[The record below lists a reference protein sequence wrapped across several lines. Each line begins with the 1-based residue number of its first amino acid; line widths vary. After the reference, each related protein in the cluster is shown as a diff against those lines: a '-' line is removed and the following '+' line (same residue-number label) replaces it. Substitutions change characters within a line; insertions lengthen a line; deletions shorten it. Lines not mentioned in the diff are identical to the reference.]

1 MNGELVLAASAALS
15 STAFS
20 VFGYRR
26 LRSARLIAAGETDPR
41 AWSVWRA
48 AVRPL
53 ARVVEPKG
61 NDLAA
66 AIERL
71 QPAGRSGRGEIARFA
86 EEKALGLVVGLMLG
100 ALAGLAVGGPRGL
113 VVWLACIALGIVAP
127 GRLVDS
133 KATERRTKIGNALP
147 SAIDLLMTCVD
158 AGLSIEQSIHRVAA
172 ECARTSPELA
182 EEFAM
187 TSSEC
192 EAGVTLSEALRRMS
206 LRVSLDDMTGLCAVI
221 AQANELGA
229 PIVDT
234 LAEYAD
240 SARKLRMAK
249 LEEWAGKLA
258 MKMLFPL
265 ALFLL
270 PAAMLV
276 MLGPSMATVVSAI
289 EGF

>member
-1 MNGELVLAASAALS
+1 MDGEIALAASAAVS
-15 STAFS
+15 STVFS

-26 LRSARLIAAGETDPR
+26 IRSAQLIAAGETDPR

-53 ARVVEPKG
+53 ARALEPKG
-61 NDLAA
+61 KDLAA
-66 AIERL
+66 TVARL
-71 QPAGRSGRGEIARFA
+71 QPAGRSGRFEVARFT
-86 EEKALGLVVGLMLG
+86 EERALGLVLGMLLG
-100 ALAGLAVGGPRGL
+100 ALAGFALGGPRGL
-113 VVWLACIALGIVAP
+113 LVALGGFAIGYLAP

-133 KATERRTKIGNALP
+133 KAEERKQKIGNALP

-158 AGLSIEQSIHRVAA
+158 AGLSIEQSIHRVAS
-172 ECARTSPELA
+172 EYARSSPDLA
-182 EEFAM
+182 AEFAM
-187 TSSEC
+187 TSTETD
-192 EAGVTLSEALRRMS
+192 AGVSLSDALHRMAH
-206 LRVSLDDMTGLCAVI
+206 RVCLDDMTGLCAVI

-229 PIVDT
+229 PIVET

-258 MKMLFPL
+258 MKMLFPV

-270 PAAMLV
+270 PASLLV
-276 MLGPSMATVVSAI
+276 MLGPSMMSVVSAI
-289 EGF
+289 GGF

>member
-1 MNGELVLAASAALS
+1 MNQELVLAAGAAVT

-26 LRSARLIAAGETDPR
+26 IRSAQLIAAGENDPR

-48 AVRPL
+48 LVRPL
-53 ARVVEPKG
+53 ARVLEPKG
-61 NDLAA
+61 KDLTAT
-66 AIERL
+66 IERL
-71 QPAGRSGRGEIARFA
+71 QPSGRNGRTEIQRFV
-86 EEKALGLVVGLMLG
+86 EERAFGIVLGLIIGAILG
-100 ALAGLAVGGPRGL
+100 TMVGGPRGL
-113 VVWLACIALGIVAP
+113 LVWLAGLAIGFVAP
-127 GRLVDS
+127 GKVVDG
-133 KATERRTKIGNALP
+133 KATERRTKISNTLP

-158 AGLSIEQSIHRVAA
+158 AGLSIEQSIHRVAS
-172 ECARTSPELA
+172 EYVRSSPELA

-192 EAGVTLSEALRRMS
+192 EAGVSLSEALRRMGK
-206 LRVSLDDMTGLCAVI
+206 RVQLDDMTGLCAVI

-229 PIVDT
+229 PIVET

-270 PAAMLV
+270 PAAMVV
-276 MLGPSMATVVSAI
+276 MLGPSLMAVASAI
-289 EGF
+289 KGF

>member
-1 MNGELVLAASAALS
+1 MNGELVLAAGAAIS

-26 LRSARLIAAGETDPR
+26 LRSAQLIATGESDPR
-41 AWSVWRA
+41 AWSTWRA

-53 ARVVEPKG
+53 ARALEPKG
-61 NDLAA
+61 NDLVATV
-66 AIERL
+66 ERL
-71 QPAGRSGRGEIARFA
+71 APAGRNGRHEIARFA
-86 EEKALGLVVGLMLG
+86 EERALGLLLGILFGVAAGVALGGPKGMMVV
-100 ALAGLAVGGPRGL
+100 LAGFAIGFVM
-113 VVWLACIALGIVAP
+113 P

-133 KATERRTKIGNALP
+133 KASERKGKIGNTLP

-158 AGLSIEQSIHRVAA
+158 AGLSIEQSISRVAS
-172 ECARTSPELA
+172 EFVRSSPELA

-187 TSSEC
+187 AASEC
-192 EAGVTLSEALRRMS
+192 DAGVSLTEALRHMS
-206 LRVSLDDMTGLCAVI
+206 NRVGLDDMTGLCAVI

-229 PIVDT
+229 PIVET

-240 SARKLRMAK
+240 SARKLRTAK

-270 PAAMLV
+270 PAAMV
-276 MLGPSMATVVSAI
+276 IMLGPSMMAVVSAI
-289 EGF
+289 QGF